1 MKRHFFF
8 IIFASLLIC
17 PSDIYAQA
25 TQLTAKEQKAAE
37 KAARKAQKEADKAA
51 KKAAKNNVPT
61 LVTPP
66 SLSVNPRYEVPMP
79 ELLTEAEKMAY
90 LFGVSQSNGL
100 QNYMQNQLGVD
111 SAYVDDFVRGVMDRV
126 NTSPEDKSR
135 YAYNQGMSIG
145 GQITQMTREFSNDYY
160 AGASDKKMDV
170 SIVAAGIV
178 HGLMGTS
185 EMSATDANAK
195 FKDMMNEHKQQQD
208 AIAKAEADA
217 TEKAFMEENKQDV
230 GVVETASGLQYKV
243 LTKGDGPIPVATD
256 KVKVNY
262 EGHLLDGTVF
272 DSSYKRKEP
281 ATFKVNQVI
290 KGWTEALCLMPVGS
304 KWELYIPYSLAY
316 GGRSAGQIPPYST
329 LIFTVELLSIE
340 K

>member
-1 MKRHFFF
+1 MKRFFFFF
-8 IIFASLLIC
+8 IFASFLIC
-17 PSDIYAQA
+17 TSDTYAQVS
-25 TQLTAKEQKAAE
+25 QLTAKEQKAAE
-37 KAARKAQKEADKAA
+37 KAAKKAQKEADKAA
-51 KKAAKNNVPT
+51 KKAAKNNAPGAIEA
-61 LVTPP
+61 P
-66 SLSVNPRYEVPMP
+66 SLPEKPQYQVPMP
-79 ELLTEAEKMAY
+79 DLSNEANNIAY

-100 QNYMQNQLGVD
+100 MSYMQNQLGVD
-111 SAYVDDFVRGVMDRV
+111 SAYVDDFVRGVIDRV
-126 NTSPEDKSR
+126 NTKPEDKVR
-135 YAYNQGMSIG
+135 YAYTQGMTIG
-145 GQITQMTREFSNDYY
+145 GQITQMTREFSKDYY
-160 AGASDKKMDV
+160 GNTDGQMDA
-170 SIVAAGIV
+170 SIVAAGII
-178 HGLMGTS
+178 HGLTGKS
-185 EMSATDANAK
+185 DISATEANAK
-195 FKDMMNEHKQQQD
+195 FRDMMTEHKNQMD
-208 AIAKAEADA
+208 AKAKAEADA
-217 TEKAFMEENKQDV
+217 TEKAFMEENKQDA

-316 GGRSAGQIPPYST
+316 GERSAGQIPPYST
-329 LIFTVELLSIE
+329 LIFEVELLSIE